1 MIFSEVRLKNTLMD
15 NSEDFYG
22 LGYDFTHNVENGFVN
37 LNYQSYIGIINC
49 VINGFRASQAS
60 VLSSM
65 GQSSVRFRDTIIY
78 NSTSEGGLGII
89 IKSPE
94 KFIFVNSILNSS
106 HGISVE

>member
-1 MIFSEVRLKNTLMD
+1 MIFSRVKLKNSLMD

-22 LGYDFTHNVENGFVN
+22 LGHDFIHDVENGFVN
-37 LNYQSYIGIINC
+37 LNYQSYIGIFNC
-49 VINGFRASQAS
+49 IINGFRASQAS

-65 GQSSVRFRDTIIY
+65 GQSSVRFTNTIIN
-78 NSTSEGGLGII
+78 NSTSEAGLGII

-94 KFIFVNSILNSS
+94 KFIFVNSTLNSS